1 MCIFDELRAVS
12 TVKCLINVFH
22 SESQCPV
29 DGELSHRQITLVTLK
44 KIKGMRKFQGGNKSD
59 RLQ

>member
-1 MCIFDELRAVS
+1 MCIFDELRAVFS
-12 TVKCLINVFH
+12 CLINVFH

-44 KIKGMRKFQGGNKSD
+44 KIKGMRKFQGGNRSD